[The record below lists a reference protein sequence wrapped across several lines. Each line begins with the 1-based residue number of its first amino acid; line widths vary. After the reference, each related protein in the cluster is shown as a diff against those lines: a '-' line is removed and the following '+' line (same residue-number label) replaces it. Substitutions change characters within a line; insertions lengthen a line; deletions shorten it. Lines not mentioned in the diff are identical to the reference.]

1 MVVKTG
7 VVDPWI
13 VVAASDSVVVK
24 TVVLIVLV
32 VVVVVAAAAAVVVV
46 VVGYSPRPPRSDSRR
61 CSCRTWAAK
70 PFMIAYSSIGGSV
83 CAGCLPKRHPNP

>member
-1 MVVKTG
+1 MVKTG

-32 VVVVVAAAAAVVVV
+32 VVVVAAAAVVVVVVV

>member
-13 VVAASDSVVVK
+13 VVAAADVK

-32 VVVVVAAAAAVVVV
+32 VVVVAAAAVA
-46 VVGYSPRPPRSDSRR
+46 VVGYSPRPPCSDSRR